1 MSQFHLYPPSSA
13 VNIVDAQVQIKPTLE
28 NATYEGFHF

>member
-1 MSQFHLYPPSSA
+1 MSQFSLYPPSSA
-13 VNIVDAQVQIKPTLE
+13 VNRVDAQIQIEPTLE